1 MPKTAENLDTAYR
14 SLKSLLVEFEAPG
27 SSRTLKGRSASE
39 LDFDLWSVPDA
50 AAEERSSREV
60 FFAGIRRQKT
70 FVGFYYFPIY
80 SVPSL
85 AASLAPSLV
94 RLLKG
99 KSCFHIRS
107 LDGDLLDQIR
117 RALQVGLEDFQK
129 RGWV

>member
-1 MPKTAENLDTAYR
+1 M
-14 SLKSLLVEFEAPG
+14 
-27 SSRTLKGRSASE
+27 
-39 LDFDLWSVPDA
+39 DFDLWSVHQPVGD
-50 AAEERSSREV
+50 EPSPKEV

-94 RLLKG
+94 KLLKG

-107 LDGDLLDQIR
+107 VDGDLLDQIR
-117 RALQVGLEDFQK
+117 RALHLGFDDYQK